1 MQADSFLEY
10 ALVFLLAAVVAVPIA
25 NRFRLGAVLGFLAAG
40 IAIGPHGLGLV
51 GDPGSTLRVAELGVV
66 FLLFLLGLELTPQR
80 LWAMRRIVF
89 GAGGLQVAVTAAIG
103 AAVLWAVVP
112 GWQTALVLGLAL
124 AQSSTAVAMQ
134 LLAERREL
142 ASAPGQQAFGISL
155 FQDMTAIPILALLPV
170 LALSAGIAGG
180 DDATPSGTGLLRAL
194 AVIGGLVLVGRAALP
209 PLFRAISRAGS
220 VEVFSAAAL
229 LVVIGTTWLM
239 QLAGLSVTL
248 GAFIAGVLL
257 ANSEFRHEIESHIQP
272 FKGLLLGLFFM
283 SVGMAIDLSLIERH
297 PLLVAGGVLA
307 VLAIKMPILYAVGR
321 TVGRL
326 GHGEA
331 LMLAG
336 LIGAGGEFAFV
347 ILTEGHRV
355 GLLDADTFGLALA
368 MVPLTVPAMAKLAA
382 RTRAGD
388 ARAFDELPDASPR
401 VILAGF
407 GRVGQIVS
415 RVLSAQGVAHTVL
428 KPSTEQLDFSRRFGN
443 RLYYGDPTRPE
454 LLRAARADRAE
465 VFVVATADPEQNVRT
480 ARHRQAAVPAPRGAG
495 ARPQPPARLQ
505 ADGPRRRLAGARDL
519 PLEPRAGARDAGPHR
534 GAGRDRDRERRALPA
549 PRRGAA
555 RAPVPDPRR
564 RGGAGPECAGSAR
577 RTRVAVRGRS
587 WRGRRLSADGRRT
600 HGVVGRPGTVVS
612 RRGARPSR
620 RRCGR

>member
-10 ALVFLLAAVVAVPIA
+10 ALVFLLAAVIAVPIA

-40 IAIGPHGLGLV
+40 LAIGPHGLGLV
-51 GDPGSTLRVAELGVV
+51 GDPAGTLRVAELGVV

-89 GAGGLQVAVTAAIG
+89 GAGGAQVAMTAAVG
-103 AAVLWAVVP
+103 AAALWAVVP

-170 LALSAGIAGG
+170 LALSAGVAGS
-180 DDATPSGTGLLRAL
+180 DDATPDGTSLVRAL

-297 PLLVAGGVLA
+297 PLLVLGGVLA

-347 ILTEGHRV
+347 ILAEGHRV
-355 GLLDADTFGLALA
+355 GLLDAGTFGLALAIAGLALA

-382 RTRAGD
+382 RTRAAE

-428 KPSTEQLDFSRRFGN
+428 EPSTEQLDFSRRFGN

-465 VFVVATADPEQNVRT
+465 VFVVATDDPEQNVRT
-480 ARHRQAAVPAPRGAG
+480 ARIVK
-495 ARPQPPARLQ
+495 RLF
-505 ADGPRRRLAGARDL
+505 
-519 PLEPRAGARDAGPHR
+519 PH
-534 GAGRDRDRERRALPA
+534 LVVL
-549 PRRGAA
+549 A
-555 RAPVPDPRR
+555 RARNRQHAFRLMDLGVDWLVRETFHSSLELARETLVRIGVPDDVAIAKVERFRR
-564 RGGAGPECAGSAR
+564 HDEALLARQYLIHDDEAALVQSAQQARAELESLFEADR
-577 RTRVAVRGRS
+577 RT
-587 WRGRRLSADGRRT
+587 D
-600 HGVVGRPGTVVS
+600 
-612 RRGARPSR
+612 
-620 RRCGR
+620 

>member
-1 MQADSFLEY
+1 
-10 ALVFLLAAVVAVPIA
+10 VA
-25 NRFRLGAVLGFLAAG
+25 
-40 IAIGPHGLGLV
+40 
-51 GDPGSTLRVAELGVV
+51 T
-66 FLLFLLGLELTPQR
+66 TP
-80 LWAMRRIVF
+80 
-89 GAGGLQVAVTAAIG
+89 
-103 AAVLWAVVP
+103 
-112 GWQTALVLGLAL
+112 
-124 AQSSTAVAMQ
+124 
-134 LLAERREL
+134 RRE
-142 ASAPGQQAFGISL
+142 APACC
-155 FQDMTAIPILALLPV
+155 
-170 LALSAGIAGG
+170 
-180 DDATPSGTGLLRAL
+180 AL

-307 VLAIKMPILYAVGR
+307 VLASKMPILYAVGR

-336 LIGAGGEFAFV
+336 LIGAAGEFAFV

-355 GLLDADTFGLALA
+355 GLLDAGTFGLALAIVGLALA
-368 MVPLTVPAMAKLAA
+368 MVPLTVPAMARLAA
-382 RTRAGD
+382 RARAGD
-388 ARAFDELPDASPR
+388 ARAFDELPDVSPR

-415 RVLSAQGVAHTVL
+415 RVLGAQGVAYTVL
-428 KPSTEQLDFSRRFGN
+428 EPSTAQLDFSRRFGN

-465 VFVVATADPEQNVRT
+465 GFVVAPDDPEQNVRT
-480 ARHRQAAVPAPRGAG
+480 ARIVKRLFPHLVVL
-495 ARPQPPARLQ
+495 ARAQPPARLQ

-519 PLEPRAGARDAGPHR
+519 PLEPRAGTRDAGPDR
-534 GAGRDRDRERRALPA
+534 GTGRRRDCERRALPA

-564 RGGAGPECAGSAR
+564 RGGAGAERAGGAR
-577 RTRVAVRGRS
+577 RARVAVRGRS

-600 HGVVGRPGTVVS
+600 NGVVGRPGTAVS